1 MLINKKNIHMSKKH
15 LNRICAVIAV
25 WLCVAF
31 HLSAQLSVDRIKQL
45 TLPGVEIKLVEQI
58 PAGDYTV
65 PGQRTPM
72 KDMPEFVRI
81 SLVSKPAPES
91 HIRIEVWLPKD
102 WNGRYLG
109 AGNAGAGGGLP
120 FGSLELGVRYGFAVA
135 TTDMGS
141 WLGAG
146 SLEHKPDRWID
157 FGYRATREMTV
168 AAKTFINEY
177 YGRAP
182 KYSYLFGSST
192 GGRQSLMHAQRY
204 PDDYDGVLCGAPALN
219 STHLHSSLLWIHQLF
234 NEKPGTYLTEQ
245 QAEALTDAVMKKNAG
260 KDGGHPDD
268 TYLNDPRMA
277 SINPDELEFLSP
289 DQKSIMKKIYKGP
302 VNPVTNEPFYTPIAI
317 GSEYAKSIGL
327 VSLQDSVSELLY
339 LFFPFQWVLGAEF
352 DAMKF
357 DFDKDLD
364 RLNVELAPIMNA
376 TNPDL
381 TPFKAKGG
389 KMIMYAGASDPLTP
403 FQDAVLYYDRV
414 IDHFGSVEK
423 VHDFYRFFLV
433 PGLNHNN
440 GGRGPC
446 NIGQRISDPSLSAE
460 SNVFTAL
467 IRWVEEGTAPDKIIC
482 SKWDVPF
489 SMPVYPYPTFTHLI
503 PGREP
508 GIVTNYKA
516 VEHERG
522 LVVVPAP
529 RYMKN

>member
-1 MLINKKNIHMSKKH
+1 MKAKCFINVFFVFVLWAGIG
-15 LNRICAVIAV
+15 
-25 WLCVAF
+25 F
-31 HLSAQLSVDRIKQL
+31 HLSAQWSIERIKEVN
-45 TLPGVEIKLVEQI
+45 LPNVEFKLIEQI

-65 PGQRTPM
+65 PGQRSAM

-91 HIRIEVWLPKD
+91 HIRIEVWLPTH

-109 AGNAGAGGGLP
+109 AGNAGNGGGLP

-146 SLEHKPDRWID
+146 SMEHKPDRWTD
-157 FGYRATREMTV
+157 FGYRASREMTV
-168 AAKTFINEY
+168 AAKALINAY

-182 KYSYLFGSST
+182 KYSYFFGSST
-192 GGRQSLMHAQRY
+192 GGRQVLMHAQRY
-204 PDDYDGVLCGAPALN
+204 PDDYDGILCGSPASN
-219 STHLHSSLLWIHQLF
+219 STHLHGSFLWIHQLF
-234 NEKPGTYLTEQ
+234 NEKPGTYLTQQ

-268 TYLNDPRMA
+268 QFLNDPRLA
-277 SINPDELEFLSP
+277 SINPDELDFLSP

-302 VNPVTNEPFYTPIAI
+302 VNPITNEPFFTSIAM
-317 GSEYAKSIGL
+317 GSEYAKDIGI
-327 VSLQDSVSELLY
+327 VSLQDTLSEILY
-339 LFFPFQWVLGAEF
+339 LFFPFRWVLGAAF
-352 DAMKF
+352 NALKF
-357 DFDKDLD
+357 DFDKDFD
-364 RLNVELAPIMNA
+364 RFNAILAPLFNA

-381 TPFKAKGG
+381 SPFKAKGG

-423 VHDFYRFFLV
+423 VHDFFRFFLV

-446 NIGQRISDPSLSAE
+446 NIGQRISDPSQPAE
-460 SNVFTAL
+460 SNVFISL
-467 IRWVEEGTAPDKIIC
+467 IRWVEEGIAPEKIIG
-482 SKWDVPF
+482 SKWETPY
-489 SMPVYPYPTFTHLI
+489 SMPIYPYPTFSHLL

-508 GIVTNYKA
+508 GIVTNYQP
-516 VEHERG
+516 VVHERG

-529 RYMKN
+529 RYVK